1 MSYVTMKFMKKIDPM
16 PRDMCNVVW
25 EIYEDI
31 KKYYLDEKGNI
42 TDNPTL
48 VEDFTARIGM
58 DLYNDEIEML
68 EDGEYNIRLNEYED
82 ARETN
87 HELKDEF
94 VTIKVVNGK
103 FAEDT
108 KQKISDLIYN
118 TCYDGI
124 WLIGIRRDQNL
135 LGKNLIAEMEN

>member
-1 MSYVTMKFMKKIDPM
+1 MSYIMMKAMNELEPM

-42 TDNPTL
+42 TNNPIL

-58 DLYNDEIEML
+58 LQYNDKIEIL
-68 EDGEYNIRLNEYED
+68 EDGEYNIRLKEYEF

-108 KQKISDLIYN
+108 KQKISNLIYN
-118 TCYDGI
+118 TCYDGT
-124 WLIGIRRDQNL
+124 WLIGIRRDKNL
-135 LGKNLIAEMEN
+135 FGKNLIAEMEN